1 MLWQCW
7 SIASL
12 SQDELPE
19 GDEEEE
25 DEEDGDEEE
34 EEEDEEDD
42 DDVDDEV
49 ERHGGGRP
57 AKRPRSDFVIEEA
70 GKATYVSSYGSV
82 VCALYM
88 QCICLLFFCNGS

>member
-1 MLWQCW
+1 MYLTVVATSSTQDIINTIIQHL
-7 SIASL
+7 SHIQLHYVS

-42 DDVDDEV
+42 DDVDDEI

-70 GKATYVSSYGSV
+70 GKVT
-82 VCALYM
+82 C
-88 QCICLLFFCNGS
+88 